1 MINQI
6 PSDIQESQK
15 LKELMIN
22 LSSGED
28 ILEELMVLGDRPE
41 VLSLLVYKLSQEREK
56 TNAILKEINDKY
68 NKLYEV
74 VMQTQKNQDYKKE
87 KLVNID
93 FLSEQDKNIL
103 DLARKFKKITAND
116 VKESLKYKG
125 LNAASQRL
133 NKLVKEGILL
143 KKRVGQKVY
152 FYIN

>member
-74 VMQTQKNQDYKKE
+74 VMQTQKNYDYKKQ

-103 DLARKFKKITAND
+103 DLVRKFKKITAND